1 VHSQSAIS
9 SWIAA
14 AVEYAHREACSKLRE
29 LDIVLLL
36 DELGTELLFL
46 PRDGC

>member
-1 VHSQSAIS
+1 MRI
-9 SWIAA
+9 
-14 AVEYAHREACSKLRE
+14 EKPCRKLCE
-29 LDIVLLL
+29 LNTVLLL